1 MAEHYERILKTKEI
15 EKIALQNRIKQ
26 LQLSLNESNNNLV
39 HLTEKLV
46 SVNTKLDAMEKE
58 CSIQKENFET

>member
-15 EKIALQNRIKQ
+15 EKITLQNKIKQ

-46 SVNTKLDAMEKE
+46 SVNTKLDGMEKE

>member
-15 EKIALQNRIKQ
+15 EKIALQNKIKQ